1 MQAAV
6 ITKFGGPEVFKI
18 QEREI
23 PTPTSNEVLIKVKY
37 AGINRPDVFQR
48 KGNYPAPKDTVQD
61 IPGLEVAGIVLTK
74 GSNAERF
81 QVGDEV
87 MVLLSGGGYANY
99 VCASQDT
106 CILKPTN
113 LSFEEAASLPET
125 IFTVWHNLFRL
136 GQLKANETVLIQGGS
151 GGIGSMSIQLANLYG
166 ANVITTVGS
175 DQKKNYVMN
184 LGASTVINYKTED
197 FAEILQDKGVDVI
210 LDSIG
215 GNYFAKHMDIINYD
229 GRLIQINASSGGKVP
244 LNILQLMQKRILLTG
259 STLRSRDIAFKSE
272 LREAIEANVL
282 PLLLNGKLRPMVTKV
297 FALAEVSKAHEFIE
311 SDDFYGKIVLTM

>member
-1 MQAAV
+1 
-6 ITKFGGPEVFKI
+6 
-18 QEREI
+18 
-23 PTPTSNEVLIKVKY
+23 
-37 AGINRPDVFQR
+37 
-48 KGNYPAPKDTVQD
+48 
-61 IPGLEVAGIVLTK
+61 
-74 GSNAERF
+74 
-81 QVGDEV
+81 
-87 MVLLSGGGYANY
+87 
-99 VCASQDT
+99 
-106 CILKPTN
+106 
-113 LSFEEAASLPET
+113 
-125 IFTVWHNLFRL
+125 
-136 GQLKANETVLIQGGS
+136 
-151 GGIGSMSIQLANLYG
+151 MSIQLANLYG